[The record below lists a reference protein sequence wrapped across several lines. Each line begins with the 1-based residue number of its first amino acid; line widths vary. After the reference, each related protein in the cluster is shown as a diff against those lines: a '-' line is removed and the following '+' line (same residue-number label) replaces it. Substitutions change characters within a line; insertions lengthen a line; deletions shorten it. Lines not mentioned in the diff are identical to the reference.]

1 MKKYV
6 DESGLQYFAEEF
18 YAKTKSVFATKSQV
32 GSPLV
37 AATAEAMT
45 DTSKIYV
52 YTGSET
58 GYVAG
63 NWYYFNGSAWAS
75 GGVYN
80 SVAVQTDDT
89 LSVEGM
95 AADAKATGEAISAIE
110 GNLVEIDATL
120 TESGK
125 AADAEVTGELFN
137 TVNAEMNIVLNHDT
151 EIWSTDSEYATPY
164 ETSTFSGFSTNW
176 QLSTEKVLKSIS
188 FKMRSRAS
196 GNITKGTPSIMTPV
210 A

>member
-1 MKKYV
+1 MMKYV

-63 NWYYFNGSAWAS
+63 NWYYYNGSAWAS

-80 SVAVQTDDT
+80 VP
-89 LSVEGM
+89 GM
-95 AADAKATGEAISAIE
+95 AAEAAAVGNAIE
-110 GNLVEIDATL
+110 SAEAVEIYIDGETL
-120 TESGK
+120 VVNSSLVNGN
-125 AADAEVTGELFN
+125 EV
-137 TVNAEMNIVLNHDT
+137 
-151 EIWSTDSEYATPY
+151 SY
-164 ETSTFSGFSTNW
+164 
-176 QLSTEKVLKSIS
+176 
-188 FKMRSRAS
+188 
-196 GNITKGTPSIMTPV
+196 
-210 A
+210 